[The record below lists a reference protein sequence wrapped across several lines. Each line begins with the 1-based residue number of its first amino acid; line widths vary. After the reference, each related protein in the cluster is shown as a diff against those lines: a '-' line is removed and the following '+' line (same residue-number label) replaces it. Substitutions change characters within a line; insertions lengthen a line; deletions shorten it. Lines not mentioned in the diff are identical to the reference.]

1 MEIFKSIY
9 DLAAVELRSRG
20 ITTIS
25 QPIVNGLG
33 CLQRFRRTGPSKSGA
48 GPSRVR
54 KPHSTPGLNLCPS
67 QCPTKSAAMLNY
79 RS

>member
-1 MEIFKSIY
+1 MEIFPSIY

-33 CLQRFRRTGPSKSGA
+33 CLQLLGFDELA
-48 GPSRVR
+48 HPSRE
-54 KPHSTPGLNLCPS
+54 
-67 QCPTKSAAMLNY
+67 
-79 RS
+79 